1 MALHPARGKTN
12 RKLSQRHFA
21 IFETERASEGGGGG
35 GDPPLL
41 KCSWTG
47 GVVEKLG
54 GRARPLQRPSPSA
67 RALHVIYNFCLK
79 PVAQSHFIEFNTVTI
94 ATHSVPLIAP
104 QSCDVSLDVAILVES
119 SANVPSNDFQNM
131 KDFIKDTVKYLLA
144 FEGEQQVSIIL
155 YGSQATTRVAFG
167 QYHSEFDFRKIIDS
181 LPLQKGLARLD
192 KALQFV
198 SSQVFTA
205 KGGDYMIALV

>member
-1 MALHPARGKTN
+1 M
-12 RKLSQRHFA
+12 
-21 IFETERASEGGGGG
+21 
-35 GDPPLL
+35 
-41 KCSWTG
+41 
-47 GVVEKLG
+47 
-54 GRARPLQRPSPSA
+54 
-67 RALHVIYNFCLK
+67 
-79 PVAQSHFIEFNTVTI
+79 TI

-119 SANVPSNDFQNM
+119 SANVPPNDFQNM
-131 KDFIKDTVKYLLA
+131 KDFMKDTVKYLLV

>member
-1 MALHPARGKTN
+1 MCL
-12 RKLSQRHFA
+12 L
-21 IFETERASEGGGGG
+21 IFFS
-35 GDPPLL
+35 
-41 KCSWTG
+41 KI
-47 GVVEKLG
+47 G
-54 GRARPLQRPSPSA
+54 GRAWPLQRPSPSA

-119 SANVPSNDFQNM
+119 SANVPPNDFQNM

-167 QYHSEFDFRKIIDS
+167 QYHSEFDFNKIIDS